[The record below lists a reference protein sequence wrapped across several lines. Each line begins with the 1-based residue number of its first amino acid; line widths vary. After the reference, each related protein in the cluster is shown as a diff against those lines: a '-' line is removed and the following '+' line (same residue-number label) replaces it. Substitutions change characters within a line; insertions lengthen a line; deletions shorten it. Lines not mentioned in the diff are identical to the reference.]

1 MGIIHSF
8 SVPDGKN
15 FVKADLVSLKSCLN
29 AGVIPDTSC
38 FTSYVT
44 DNTTTKLQL
53 VNTFGN
59 IDTFE
64 SLDDS
69 ILGKDYFKNKIFVL
83 IAIIFI
89 LFLVFRQK

>member
-1 MGIIHSF
+1 MGQIFSF

-15 FVKADLVSLKSCLN
+15 LVKADLDSLKTCLTKG
-29 AGVIPDTSC
+29 AIPSTNC
-38 FTSYVT
+38 FSAFVT
-44 DNTTTKLQL
+44 DNTGNKLPF

-64 SLDDS
+64 SLNES
-69 ILGKDYFKNKIFVL
+69 PLGEDYFKNKIFVL

-89 LFLVFRQK
+89 LYLVFRQK